1 MFPIWSILGRPRWR
15 SALFSLVLL
24 SLARGAEDS
33 PGLELRRLDP
43 AIIQHRLES
52 VPHGLGSREKT
63 LVALFH
69 DAGCETAEQRV
80 PGSRAPNAICTMSG
94 ETASTIVVGGH
105 FDYVSA
111 GSGAVDD
118 WSGAVLLP
126 SLYESLKDH
135 TRHHRYVFVAFAR
148 EEDGLYGS
156 RQYVKSLSP
165 EERAAIHGM
174 INLECLGT
182 AAPKVWA
189 SRADKQLLSFYVQA
203 AHALHLEAAASNV
216 DKVGDDDS
224 HPFLESKIP
233 VLTIHS
239 VTNQT
244 FGLLHS
250 PRDTVKAIHA
260 ADYYDAYRLAA
271 TFLALLD
278 STLP

>member
-1 MFPIWSILGRPRWR
+1 MFPIWSILGRPLWR
-15 SALFSLVLL
+15 SALFLCVLL
-24 SLARGAEDS
+24 WPAGGAES
-33 PGLELRRLDP
+33 LPGLAWRTIEP
-43 AIIQHRLES
+43 AVIQHRLAI
-52 VPHGLGSREKT
+52 VPHGVGNREKT

-69 DAGCETAEQRV
+69 EAGCEIAEQRV
-80 PGSRAPNAICTMSG
+80 RGSRAPNVICTMAG
-94 ETASTIVVGGH
+94 ESNSTIVVGGH
-105 FDYVSA
+105 FDYITD

-126 SLYESLKDH
+126 SLYQSLKERS
-135 TRHHRYVFVAFAR
+135 RHHRFVFVAFAR

-156 RQYVKSLSP
+156 TEYVESLSP
-165 EERAAIHGM
+165 AERTSIHGM

-203 AHALHLEAAASNV
+203 AHALHLEAAGSNV

-224 HPFLESKIP
+224 HPFLEANIP

-239 VTNQT
+239 LTNQT

-250 PRDTVKAIHA
+250 PRDTVKAIHP
-260 ADYYDAYRLAA
+260 ADYYDSYRLAA

-278 STLP
+278 STLQ